1 MIGTVS
7 VGAALAAFA
16 AGFVPAVIWL
26 IFWLFEDR
34 RRPEPRR
41 LIVET
46 FLIGMFAVP
55 LVLPLE
61 KAAIDVGIPV
71 GFTLFL
77 IWAATEELI
86 KFALAFF
93 FVLRNSAV
101 DEPIDLPI
109 YMISIA
115 LGFAALENTLFLL
128 TPITNGALT
137 ESIVTG
143 NLRFIG
149 ASLIHVLSSA
159 IIGGALAFAFYRD
172 FIYKLWF
179 GVIGVILAISL
190 HAVFNFLIIT
200 TGASQLLTIF
210 LGVWVGIIFLLLALE
225 RVKSIHR
232 PAWWEKTFM
241 YHINKP
247 PRQK

>member
-1 MIGTVS
+1 MADLFGINIGSALV
-7 VGAALAAFA
+7 ALAA
-16 AGFVPAVIWL
+16 GFIPAVIWL
-26 IFWLFEDR
+26 VFWLFEDR
-34 RRPEPRR
+34 RRPEPRALVVR
-41 LIVET
+41 T
-46 FLIGMFAVP
+46 FLVGMLAVP
-55 LVLPLE
+55 IVLPLE
-61 KAAIDVGIPV
+61 KIVIDLGIPV
-71 GFTLFL
+71 SFQLFL
-77 IWAATEELI
+77 LWALIEEVVKLA
-86 KFALAFF
+86 FALF

-128 TPITNGALT
+128 TPINDGKLL

-159 IIGGALAFAFYRD
+159 IIGGSLAFAYYRETAD
-172 FIYKLWF
+172 KFWF
-179 GVIGVILAISL
+179 GAVGVILAVSL

-200 TGASQLLTIF
+200 TGASNILTVF
-210 LGVWVGIIFLLLALE
+210 VGVWVGIIFLLLTLE
-225 RVKSIHR
+225 RVKAVRR

-241 YHINKP
+241 KS
-247 PRQK
+247 